1 MAATGAKRRRRV
13 SPERFYEDALS
24 EAERLRLQ
32 DALDIE
38 GLDEEVALLRLW
50 LRKAIE
56 EHPEDI
62 QLMTKGAELLVKA
75 VAARYR
81 LSPKSKRDLAENLG
95 RVIDEVGGL
104 LLPEGSG
111 NG

>member
-1 MAATGAKRRRRV
+1 MTANDSKRRPSNLR
-13 SPERFYEDALS
+13 RFYENALS
-24 EAERLRLQ
+24 EAERLKLQ

-56 EHPEDI
+56 EHPEDL
-62 QLMTKGAELLVKA
+62 QLMTKGVELLVRA
-75 VAARYR
+75 VATKYR
-81 LSPKSKRDLAENLG
+81 LSPKSKRDLANNLASVIEN
-95 RVIDEVGGL
+95 VGEL
-104 LLPEGSG
+104 LLPEAAS